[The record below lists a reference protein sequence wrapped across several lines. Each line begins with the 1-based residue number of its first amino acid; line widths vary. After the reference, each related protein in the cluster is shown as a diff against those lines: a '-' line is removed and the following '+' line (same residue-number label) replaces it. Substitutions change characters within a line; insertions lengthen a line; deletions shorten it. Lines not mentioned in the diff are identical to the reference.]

1 MDASA
6 ALRHL
11 LLLVVSDYAA
21 YRIYMLERPTSL
33 SADSGELKPADTHAL
48 AGSQSTIL
56 TKLSDWSGPGA
67 HGFMLCDDG
76 QPAAVCWYWYG
87 EQYRAKR
94 NFWPLAQGD
103 VKLIELGV
111 RENARGKG
119 LAVKIVVDSAER
131 IFALGFRRLFAR
143 VWHSHA
149 ASYRAFERAG
159 WRNVALVV
167 SYRWRWS
174 AKESRVEFRQK
185 WALRGPGST
194 AQP

>member
-1 MDASA
+1 M
-6 ALRHL
+6 LG
-11 LLLVVSDYAA
+11 DYAA
-21 YRIYMLERPTSL
+21 YRIYMLE
-33 SADSGELKPADTHAL
+33 KPASLAPPSSDLMPADPRAL
-48 AGSQSTIL
+48 AGTQSAIL
-56 TKLSDWSGPGA
+56 RKLSDWSGPGA

-94 NFWPLAQGD
+94 NFWPLANGD
-103 VKLIELGV
+103 AKLIELGV
-111 RENARGKG
+111 REDARGKG

-131 IFALGFRRLFAR
+131 MFALGFQRLFAR

-159 WRNVALVV
+159 WRNVALIV

-174 AKESRVEFRQK
+174 AQESRVEFRQR
-185 WALRGPGST
+185 WALREPESPT
-194 AQP
+194 QS